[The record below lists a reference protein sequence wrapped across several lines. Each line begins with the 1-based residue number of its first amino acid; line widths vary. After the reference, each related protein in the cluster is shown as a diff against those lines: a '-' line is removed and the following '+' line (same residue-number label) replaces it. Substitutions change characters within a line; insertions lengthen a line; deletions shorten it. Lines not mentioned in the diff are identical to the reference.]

1 MNKIVLAGLVTEE
14 PTFSH
19 EVHGEKFYRFYLSSS
34 RQSGYCDVLM
44 CTVPEIIKNG
54 INEGNMVK
62 VLGEIRT
69 RNVHEDDKSHLE
81 VTVFVKEVLLY
92 EKDENNVE
100 LDGFICKE
108 PVYRETPFGR
118 QITDLIVAS
127 NRERNYKSDYIPC
140 IAWGRNAIRTSE
152 FNIGTRVKVSG
163 RLQSREYNKKIDDET
178 YEVRT
183 AYELSAAMVDVVEES
198 EEIDE
203 SSN

>member
-54 INEGNMVK
+54 ISEGNKVK

-152 FNIGTRVKVSG
+152 FNVGTRVKVSG
-163 RLQSREYNKKIDDET
+163 RLQSREYNKRLGDET

-183 AYELSAAMVDVVEES
+183 AYELSAAMVDAVEES

>member
-1 MNKIVLAGLVTEE
+1 MNKIILSGKVTDE

-19 EVHGEKFYRFYLSSS
+19 EVHGEKFYRFRLLSS
-34 RQSGYCDVLM
+34 RQSGNCDILM

-140 IAWGRNAIRTSE
+140 IAWGRHAIRSSE
-152 FNIGTRVKVSG
+152 FDVGTRVKVLG
-163 RLQSREYNKKIDDET
+163 RLQSREYKKKIDDET
-178 YEVRT
+178 YEVRI
-183 AYELSAAMVDVVEES
+183 AYELSSAVVDVVEES

>member
-19 EVHGEKFYRFYLSSS
+19 EVHGEKFYRFFLSSS

-92 EKDENNVE
+92 DKDENNVE

-108 PVYRETPFGR
+108 PTYRETPFGR

-127 NRERNYKSDYIPC
+127 NREYFKSDYIPC
-140 IAWGRNAIRTSE
+140 IAWGRNAIRASE
-152 FNIGTRVKVSG
+152 FNVGTRVKVLG
-163 RLQSREYNKKIDDET
+163 RLQSREYKKKIDDGT

-183 AYELSAAMVDVVEES
+183 AYELSAYMIDVVEES